1 MRSLAIALALTSLA
15 CGRGRFT
22 ADEVGNDTVAGEGS
36 DASDAGDESSSSS
49 SSSTSE
55 SSSASTPSTVDSD
68 IWGPPISDFGGGE
81 ESQPQREAHGLTWLV
96 RDTNAELGLVLI
108 GSDEFSDPY
117 LGDTLCTAALPI
129 ACLAPLGLPNP
140 GIPTDFNHGWTGG
153 KLAITSPVL
162 GSQLVSRAA
171 ADAICAEQ
179 LGPEYRMGEHH
190 DGGGGWNWWAE
201 ADLAIVT
208 PEAGRFWV
216 AIANQPGNCW
226 NWSP

>member
-36 DASDAGDESSSSS
+36 DASDAGDESSSS
-49 SSSTSE
+49 
-55 SSSASTPSTVDSD
+55 
-68 IWGPPISDFGGGE
+68 
-81 ESQPQREAHGLTWLV
+81 
-96 RDTNAELGLVLI
+96 
-108 GSDEFSDPY
+108 
-117 LGDTLCTAALPI
+117 
-129 ACLAPLGLPNP
+129 
-140 GIPTDFNHGWTGG
+140 
-153 KLAITSPVL
+153 
-162 GSQLVSRAA
+162 
-171 ADAICAEQ
+171 AEQ

-201 ADLAIVT
+201 ADLEIVT